1 MMDLSIQ
8 IKTLL
13 FSLLFGFVFNIFV
26 TLLNKFIYN
35 KKKVIQ
41 IVSTLILTL
50 FSTITYFVILQK
62 LNEAIIHPYFLLM
75 FILGFSFSNVVKKLL
90 KSLLWY

>member
-75 FILGFSFSNVVKKLL
+75 FILGFGFSNVVKKLL
-90 KSLLWY
+90 KSLL

>member
-35 KKKVIQ
+35 KNKIIQ

>member
-62 LNEAIIHPYFLLM
+62 LNEAIIHPYFLFM
-75 FILGFSFSNVVKKLL
+75 FILGFSLSNVVKKLL

>member
-1 MMDLSIQ
+1 MDLSIQ

-35 KKKVIQ
+35 KNKIIQ

-62 LNEAIIHPYFLLM
+62 LNEAIIHPYFLFM
-75 FILGFSFSNVVKKLL
+75 FILGFSLSNVVKKLL
-90 KSLLWY
+90 KSLL

>member
-50 FSTITYFVILQK
+50 FSTFTYFAILQK
-62 LNEAIIHPYFLLM
+62 LNEAIIHPYFLFM
-75 FILGFSFSNVVKKLL
+75 FILGFSLSNIVKKLL
-90 KSLLWY
+90 KSLL

>member
-62 LNEAIIHPYFLLM
+62 LNEAIIHPYFLFM
-75 FILGFSFSNVVKKLL
+75 FILGFSLSNVVKKLL
-90 KSLLWY
+90 KSLL

>member
-50 FSTITYFVILQK
+50 FSTFT
-62 LNEAIIHPYFLLM
+62 
-75 FILGFSFSNVVKKLL
+75 
-90 KSLLWY
+90 

>member
-35 KKKVIQ
+35 KNKIIQ

-50 FSTITYFVILQK
+50 FSTIIYFAILQK
-62 LNEAIIHPYFLLM
+62 LNEAIIHPYFLFM
-75 FILGFSFSNVVKKLL
+75 FILGFSLSNVVKKLL

>member
-35 KKKVIQ
+35 KNKIIQ

-75 FILGFSFSNVVKKLL
+75 FILGFSLSNVVKKLL

>member
-75 FILGFSFSNVVKKLL
+75 FILGFCFSNVVKKLL
-90 KSLLWY
+90 KSLL

>member
-1 MMDLSIQ
+1 MMDISIQ

-41 IVSTLILTL
+41 IVSTLILAL
-50 FSTITYFVILQK
+50 FSTFTYFAILQK
-62 LNEAIIHPYFLLM
+62 LNEAIIHPYFLFM
-75 FILGFSFSNVVKKLL
+75 FILGFSLSNVVKKLL
-90 KSLLWY
+90 KSLL

>member
-35 KKKVIQ
+35 KNKIIQ

-50 FSTITYFVILQK
+50 FSTIIYFAILQK
-62 LNEAIIHPYFLLM
+62 LNEAIIHPYFLFM
-75 FILGFSFSNVVKKLL
+75 FILGFSLSNVVKKLL
-90 KSLLWY
+90 KSLLWH

>member
-35 KKKVIQ
+35 KNKIIQ

-50 FSTITYFVILQK
+50 FSTIIYFAILQK
-62 LNEAIIHPYFLLM
+62 LNEAIIHPYFLFM
-75 FILGFSFSNVVKKLL
+75 FILGFSLSNVVKKLL
-90 KSLLWY
+90 KSLL

>member
-50 FSTITYFVILQK
+50 FSTIIYFAILQK
-62 LNEAIIHPYFLLM
+62 LNEAIIHPYFLFM
-75 FILGFSFSNVVKKLL
+75 FILGFSLSNVVKKLL
-90 KSLLWY
+90 KSLL

>member
-35 KKKVIQ
+35 KNKIIQ

-62 LNEAIIHPYFLLM
+62 LNEAIIHPYFLFM
-75 FILGFSFSNVVKKLL
+75 FILGFSLSNVVKKLL
-90 KSLLWY
+90 KSLL

>member
-35 KKKVIQ
+35 KNKIIQ
-41 IVSTLILTL
+41 IISTLILTL

-75 FILGFSFSNVVKKLL
+75 FILGFSLSNVVKKLL
-90 KSLLWY
+90 KSLL